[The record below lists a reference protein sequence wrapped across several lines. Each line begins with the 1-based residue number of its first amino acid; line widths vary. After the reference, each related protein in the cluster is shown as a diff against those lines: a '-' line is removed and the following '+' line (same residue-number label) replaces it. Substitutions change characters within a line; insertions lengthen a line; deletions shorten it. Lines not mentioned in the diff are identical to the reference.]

1 MFGFAWSEIILIG
14 AVALVVIGPKD
25 LPRVMRTAGQWSRKL
40 RVLAGDFQRHV
51 DDMVRQAE
59 LDEVKREAE
68 KAMNVGDVAADFEKS
83 VGATDFD
90 QAVKHDAQAEAAA
103 EVPPVPLA
111 ENPIPSTPRP
121 DEPQSPAD
129 TYGSIVPG
137 ADDAPAPAA
146 SVDPGLPEAAPGAIV
161 SGAEPVPT
169 SAEPVTTHEPKP

>member
-1 MFGFAWSEIILIG
+1 MFGFAWSEILLIG

-137 ADDAPAPAA
+137 ADDAP
-146 SVDPGLPEAAPGAIV
+146 VPGAIV
-161 SGAEPVPT
+161 SGDEPAPT